1 MYIKNL
7 ELNNF
12 RNYTKLNI
20 SFQQKVNIILGK
32 NGQGKTNL
40 LEGIYLLSMGKSFRT
55 NRDSEMINFD
65 EEYFRVKGEFIK
77 NQHDLTVEMRLSKKE
92 KLFKIDGI
100 KKNKNA
106 DLLENVYTVIFSP
119 EDLKTV
125 KEEPDKR
132 RRFIDRQLFQL
143 KPLYYKDLARYK
155 KVVKNRNSTLKEEGV
170 DLGLLDVWDTYM
182 AEYGA
187 KIMMERR
194 ELLEKLNIVSGEIN
208 HNITNGKEVLKIEYE
223 PKIEVKDTLEEQQ
236 QEIIYALRSRR
247 TRDIDRKNTT
257 AGPHHDDI
265 KITIDDIDTRKFGS
279 QGQQRTAALSL
290 KLAELKIIK
299 EETDEDAILLLDDV
313 LSELDSDRQNYLINS
328 FKENQI
334 FISAAEISDNV
345 LEKLPGSKI
354 YNVSHGEILFP
365 TNHIL

>member
-12 RNYTKLNI
+12 RNYTATTIPFREN
-20 SFQQKVNIILGK
+20 VNIILGN

-40 LEGIYLLSMGKSFRT
+40 LEGIYILSMGKSFRT
-55 NRDSEMINFD
+55 NRDMEMINFNED
-65 EEYFRVKGEFIK
+65 YFRVKGEFIK
-77 NQHDLTVEMRLSKKE
+77 DGHNLTVEMRFSKKE
-92 KLFKIDGI
+92 KLFKIDGME
-100 KKNKNA
+100 KSKNA

-119 EDLKTV
+119 EDIKTV

-155 KVVKNRNSTLKEEGV
+155 KIVKNRNTTLKDTDV
-170 DLGLLDVWDTYM
+170 DSGLLDVWDLYL

-187 KIMMERR
+187 KIMMERN
-194 ELLEKLNIVSGEIN
+194 ELLDKLNIVSGEIN
-208 HNITNGKEVLKIEYE
+208 HNITNGKELLKIEYE
-223 PKIEVKDTLEEQQ
+223 PKIKLKKTLKEQKKEILRELQMRRPKDLE
-236 QEIIYALRSRR
+236 R
-247 TRDIDRKNTT
+247 TTTT

-265 KITIDDIDTRKFGS
+265 KITIDGVDTRKYGS

-334 FISAAEISDNV
+334 FISAAEISQQV

-354 YNVSHGEILFP
+354 YNVSHGRIEY
-365 TNHIL
+365 